1 MKPEPAFPSARAPA
15 ASPGGNGECDG
26 ERPPAALLKEL
37 PGAVYRCRNDADW
50 TVEFISDGCLAL
62 TGYRAD
68 ELTGSRV
75 TSLGALMHP
84 GDAAAVWEKCQ
95 ASLAARQPCSNEYRI
110 LHRTGET
117 RWVWD
122 QAHGVYSPGGGLLH
136 IEGLLMDITPRKR
149 AEAALR
155 IREEWLRLSLRAAN
169 IGLWDWDVIT
179 NQVAYSPEWKSQLG
193 YAAEEIGSAFA
204 EWESRVHPDDLAPT
218 LERVRRALAAGETAY
233 EVEFRMRHKDG
244 AWRWIYTRAE
254 IFRDDRGQAVRVIG
268 CHVDITERKRAEQRL
283 AAFAALGRRLN
294 TAPDDTAAA
303 RIIADTADELFG
315 WDSCKVDFYDAQ
327 TDRSRSILTVDVV
340 NGRRQ
345 EFSPALSDTE
355 PSPRLRQVVTTGALL
370 ILRPEPVTLSPD
382 STPFGDKS
390 RPSASIMAV
399 PIREAGKVVGVLAIQ
414 SYRLN
419 AYTEADLAAL
429 QDLADHCAGALERI
443 RSRTDLERQR
453 NELALILDTVPGII
467 FYKDRN
473 HRLVRVNEAHARSL
487 GLPRSAVEG
496 RTDSELGSPYE
507 ERYVRDDEEVMRTGQ
522 PKLGII
528 EPQHTPA
535 GGTRWLQTDKLP
547 YRDADGNIIGILGF
561 ALDITERK
569 LAEAALRESEEN
581 FQNLFEASPDAI
593 IVATRSGGIQTINR
607 MAEQLFGYPR
617 AELVGQAIE
626 LLMPARFRHGHVAH
640 RENYIR
646 DPRLRPMGEGR
657 DLLARR
663 KDGTE
668 FPADI
673 ALSPIATEEGVLVIC
688 TIRDITKRKQAEA
701 ELVELSG
708 RLLRAQDEE
717 RRRLAR
723 ELHDSTAQT
732 FAALAMNLAVLGR
745 GTPGLDDAGRALLA
759 ECETQVRRG
768 TAELRTLAYLLHPPA
783 LEALGL
789 ARAIHD
795 YAEGF
800 ARRSGVRVELDVAEP
815 PDRLPP
821 ETELALFRVLQE
833 SLGNLHRHSGSAT
846 AAIRLAQDA
855 ETVVIEVRDTGRGL
869 AAAALAAANSGS
881 ARFGVG
887 IAGMRERLRLL
898 GGRLEIEAAL
908 PGVRVRATL
917 PLPATAD
924 E

>member
-26 ERPPAALLKEL
+26 ERPPAALPKEL

-268 CHVDITERKRAEQRL
+268 CHVDITERRQAEENLRRAEER
-283 AAFAALGRRLN
+283 
-294 TAPDDTAAA
+294 
-303 RIIADTADELFG
+303 
-315 WDSCKVDFYDAQ
+315 Y
-327 TDRSRSILTVDVV
+327 RSIF
-340 NGRRQ
+340 
-345 EFSPALSDTE
+345 E
-355 PSPRLRQVVTTGALL
+355 
-370 ILRPEPVTLSPD
+370 
-382 STPFGDKS
+382 
-390 RPSASIMAV
+390 
-399 PIREAGKVVGVLAIQ
+399 
-414 SYRLN
+414 
-419 AYTEADLAAL
+419 
-429 QDLADHCAGALERI
+429 H
-443 RSRTDLERQR
+443 
-453 NELALILDTVPGII
+453 
-467 FYKDRN
+467 
-473 HRLVRVNEAHARSL
+473 
-487 GLPRSAVEG
+487 AVEG
-496 RTDSELGSPYE
+496 IYQS
-507 ERYVRDDEEVMRTGQ
+507 
-522 PKLGII
+522 
-528 EPQHTPA
+528 TPA
-535 GGTRWLQTDKLP
+535 GRYLTVNPAMAGIYGYASPEAMVQEVTDIGRQIYADPEDRRKLQALLHAQGGLGVFECQMRRRDGSLIWIRQSARAL
-547 YRDADGNIIGILGF
+547 RDASGQVICFEGSVE
-561 ALDITERK
+561 DITERREAEEELRRQHALVTAVVEGTSDAVFAK
-569 LAEAALRESEEN
+569 DLAGRYLIINAAGARALGRPAAEILGHTDAEFVPEATARRFREADAVVVASGQAQTQEETGMMAGVRRAWHAAKSPLRDAEGRIIGVIGVSRDITEQKQAEAERARLWSVLEASLNEIYVFDAQSLRFEYVNAAALR
-581 FQNLFEASPDAI
+581 NLGYSAGAMRTLTPLDLKPAFTA
-593 IVATRSGGIQTINR
+593 AT
-607 MAEQLFGYPR
+607 F
-617 AELVGQAIE
+617 AELVQPLRRHEREEVVFQTEHHRADGSRYPVEVHLQLVDNGGPPVFLAII
-626 LLMPARFRHGHVAH
+626 
-640 RENYIR
+640 N
-646 DPRLRPMGEGR
+646 
-657 DLLARR
+657 DL
-663 KDGTE
+663 TE
-668 FPADI
+668 
-673 ALSPIATEEGVLVIC
+673 
-688 TIRDITKRKQAEA
+688 RKQAEA
-701 ELVELSG
+701 ELVQLSG
-708 RLLRAQDEE
+708 RLLRAQDAE

-723 ELHDSTAQT
+723 EIHDSTAQT
-732 FAALAMNLAVLGR
+732 FAALAMNLAVLDR
-745 GTPGLDDAGRALLA
+745 SAAGLDEAGRALLA